1 MPSSFAGF
9 RVFFPLHIRKSMRLF
24 LPHAASIGICSLM
37 LSTAQMAHCA
47 IYGTMS
53 NFDTY
58 NTTPEPSEGAEIEL
72 EGCHSSMVYNTFPA
86 HYNHMTITD
95 YVDGANFGTRIR
107 FEDYNFNT
115 PVTNGSLNPNPNPAS
130 TNGHA
135 LVNTDGGEHFGFA
148 ANEQPTA
155 MRFFWLNRTAAGQYE
170 RIGNE
175 PLAIPNPTWSF
186 VPANGGGAPE
196 VIAEVKVP
204 EPAEFHAL
212 KPDSIWMKV
221 YKTELNRPV
230 ELDELMSGDDPGNIV
245 PQDETEIESE
255 WELLEG
261 GKMKAH
267 GGKLDD
273 KDSKSIV
280 RRYEFFAYTG
290 AVDEENEP
298 ITAFLDQDLLEPPAG
313 ELGHFIAAN
322 MVAANLVAAPLL
334 PGDFTGDGVVDGQD
348 FLLWQTEFGANA
360 ASAGDGNLDGV
371 VDEADLTI
379 WSDNFGAVG
388 AAATTAV
395 PEPSS
400 FGLLALALTVLCYRR
415 KQYAL
420 ESVRELG

>member
-1 MPSSFAGF
+1 MPSSSTSF
-9 RVFFPLHIRKSMRLF
+9 RVFHLLRIPTPMRLF
-24 LPHAASIGICSLM
+24 LPRAASIGTCSLF
-37 LSTAQMAHCA
+37 LSAASIAHCA

-107 FEDYNFNT
+107 FEDYNFNAT
-115 PVTNGSLNPNPNPAS
+115 VTNGSLNPNPNPAS

-155 MRFFWLNRTAAGQYE
+155 MRFFWLNRTAGGQYE

-196 VIAEVKVP
+196 VVAEVRVP
-204 EPAEFHAL
+204 ERAEFHIQ

-221 YKTELNRPV
+221 YKTELNRLV

-245 PQDETEIESE
+245 PQDEAEIESE

-313 ELGHFIAAN
+313 ELGNFIAAN

-334 PGDFTGDGVVDGQD
+334 PGDFTEDGVVDGQD
-348 FLLWQTEFGANA
+348 LLLWQTEFGAND
-360 ASAGDGNLDGV
+360 ASSADGNLDGV
-371 VDEADLTI
+371 VDEADLTM

-388 AAATTAV
+388 TAAAASAV

-400 FGLLALALTVLCYRR
+400 LGLVAGAFAVLWFRR
-415 KQYAL
+415 K
-420 ESVRELG
+420 

>member
-1 MPSSFAGF
+1 MF
-9 RVFFPLHIRKSMRLF
+9 RALLTFRKPTQDQNENASAPLHRRLAGTAAF
-24 LPHAASIGICSLM
+24 ALCVAATLPSEA
-37 LSTAQMAHCA
+37 A

-86 HYNHMTITD
+86 HYNHMTVTD
-95 YVDGANFGTRIR
+95 YVDGASFGTRIR

-115 PVTNGSLNPNPNPAS
+115 TVTNGSLNPNPNPAS

-155 MRFFWLNRTAAGQYE
+155 MRFFWLNKTASGQYE
-170 RIGNE
+170 RIGDM

-196 VIAEVKVP
+196 VLAEVRVP
-204 EPAEFHAL
+204 EPAEFHVQ

-230 ELDELMSGDDPGNIV
+230 ELDELMSGDDAGNIV
-245 PQDETEIESE
+245 PQDEAEIESE

-273 KDSKSIV
+273 KDSKAIV

-313 ELGHFIAAN
+313 ELGNFIAAN
-322 MVAANLVAAPLL
+322 MVAANLVAAPVL
-334 PGDFTGDGVVDGQD
+334 PGDYTGDGQVDGND
-348 FLLWQTEFGANA
+348 FLLWQTQLGSNGAMEA
-360 ASAGDGNLDGV
+360 DGNLDGV
-371 VDEADLTI
+371 VDTADLTI
-379 WSDNFGAVG
+379 WSDNFSAIGAPEV
-388 AAATTAV
+388 AVVV

-400 FGLLALALTVLCYRR
+400 FSLLTGSLAAMWIRR
-415 KQYAL
+415 KRTLVA
-420 ESVRELG
+420 